1 MDKDLKDSLYLIN
14 NGFAFFVTTLLFAFA
29 GQKLDELWG
38 TKYFFLIL
46 GFLGL
51 GLSLYLFFVL
61 IPKRKDDKNKEERKK
76 EEEKIE
82 SEKKTEIN

>member
-14 NGFAFFVTTLLFAFA
+14 NGFAFFVTTLLFAYI
-29 GQKLDELWG
+29 GQWLDKAFG
-38 TKYFFLIL
+38 TKYFFLII

-61 IPKRKDDKNKEERKK
+61 IPKRKDDKNKIENENDKNVEENKFK
-76 EEEKIE
+76 
-82 SEKKTEIN
+82 